1 MNEISYTGMV
11 LSVESSFNDSIN
23 EFITSL
29 VAYPPVN
36 ALYRNNLPDNSTF

>member
-1 MNEISYTGMV
+1 MNEISYTGMA

-29 VAYPPVN
+29 VS
-36 ALYRNNLPDNSTF
+36 YRKDNKILSTITKIITF

>member
-23 EFITSL
+23 CCRISKTELGKNIL
-29 VAYPPVN
+29 NV
-36 ALYRNNLPDNSTF
+36 LI

>member
-29 VAYPPVN
+29 VSKLDDETLIMVYIFF
-36 ALYRNNLPDNSTF
+36 YF